1 MRAMSETQCYFLSQC
16 NTTKHHQKK
25 YYDNKIF
32 TRTYLKPYDHYR
44 LFMVVHVYTYCFT
57 VPIKTDVMGT
67 NMHEQI
73 ADIQLK
79 LEAKQVIYYEVLRN
93 NESPERI
100 KQLRTEMTDL
110 IVLLKILETHVK
122 VFNWTYCLN

>member
-1 MRAMSETQCYFLSQC
+1 
-16 NTTKHHQKK
+16 
-25 YYDNKIF
+25 
-32 TRTYLKPYDHYR
+32 
-44 LFMVVHVYTYCFT
+44 MVVHVFTNCFT

-93 NESPERI
+93 NESPEKI

>member
-1 MRAMSETQCYFLSQC
+1 
-16 NTTKHHQKK
+16 
-25 YYDNKIF
+25 
-32 TRTYLKPYDHYR
+32 
-44 LFMVVHVYTYCFT
+44 
-57 VPIKTDVMGT
+57 MGT

-93 NESPERI
+93 NESPEKI